1 MHAFRVCSTSGGSCF
16 LWRLLDASTTTN
28 TAGEETLEIDEH
40 LYRIACMS
48 VFCVYECV
56 CVCTCVCKVVHMF
69 RKTVLCVEFT
79 AHTMFCSS
87 CHSRAVLRCV
97 HVSW

>member
-56 CVCTCVCKVVHMF
+56 CVCYVYISKYVCMCASMCVCVH
-69 RKTVLCVEFT
+69 L
-79 AHTMFCSS
+79 S
-87 CHSRAVLRCV
+87 LNI
-97 HVSW
+97 